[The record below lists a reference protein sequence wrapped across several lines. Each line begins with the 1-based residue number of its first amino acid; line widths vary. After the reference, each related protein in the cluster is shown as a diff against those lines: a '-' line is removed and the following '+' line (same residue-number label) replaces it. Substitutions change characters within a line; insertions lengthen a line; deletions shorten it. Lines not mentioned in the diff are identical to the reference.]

1 MYRIHVTL
9 NEYKTVSN
17 LNNCSIFCIFCCIW
31 YNIHLFASGWA
42 SNNLQKSYITNKTT
56 LCFNALIYPIKMG
69 VSA

>member
-31 YNIHLFASGWA
+31 YNIHLFANRCT
-42 SNNLQKSYITNKTT
+42 SNNLQKSYITNKTSM
-56 LCFNALIYPIKMG
+56 C
-69 VSA
+69 